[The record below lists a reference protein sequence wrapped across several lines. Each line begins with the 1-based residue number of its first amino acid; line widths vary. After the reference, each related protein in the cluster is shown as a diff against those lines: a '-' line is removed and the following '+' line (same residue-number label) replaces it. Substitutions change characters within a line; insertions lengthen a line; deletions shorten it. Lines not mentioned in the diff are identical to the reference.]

1 MVGELRSP
9 QALGVEWAYWLCRC
23 EGFRVEAPEGRV
35 GLVDGV
41 RFRTRLDR
49 PDVLLVRVG
58 RLRHR
63 LLSVSVAEIAELLP
77 AEGRIIL
84 RGPVGP
90 VRGGFLA
97 RRRRLVPL
105 VGQLAAKAV
114 HRITGPRSLRG
125 LDGATTERWAKAAQ
139 ARGVDLDQLVREAV
153 EEKIGSWH
161 PGDPE
166 RRRGERSLLEVIG
179 TRADEH
185 AAPADPGPHEPP
197 RG

>member
-1 MVGELRSP
+1 MVGELRFP
-9 QALGVEWAYWLCRC
+9 QALGVDWAYWLCRC
-23 EGFRVEAPEGRV
+23 EGFRVEAPEGCV

-90 VRGGFLA
+90 GKSGFLA
-97 RRRRLVPL
+97 RRQWLVPRAARL
-105 VGQLAAKAV
+105 GAKAV
-114 HRITGPRSLRG
+114 HRIMGSRSLLG
-125 LDGATTERWAKAAQ
+125 LDGATTERWATAAR
-139 ARGVDLDQLVREAV
+139 ARGVDLDQLIREAV
-153 EEKIGSWH
+153 EEKLGGWH

-179 TRADEH
+179 THPDEH
-185 AAPADPGPHEPP
+185 GAPADPGPHEPP

>member
-9 QALGVEWAYWLCRC
+9 QALGVDWAYWLCRC

-63 LLSVSVAEIAELLP
+63 LLSVPVAEIAELLP

-84 RGPVGP
+84 RGPAGP
-90 VRGGFLA
+90 ARGGFLA
-97 RRRRLVPL
+97 RRRRSVS
-105 VGQLAAKAV
+105 LADHLA
-114 HRITGPRSLRG
+114 
-125 LDGATTERWAKAAQ
+125 
-139 ARGVDLDQLVREAV
+139 
-153 EEKIGSWH
+153 
-161 PGDPE
+161 
-166 RRRGERSLLEVIG
+166 
-179 TRADEH
+179 
-185 AAPADPGPHEPP
+185 
-197 RG
+197 

>member
-1 MVGELRSP
+1 MAGELRFP
-9 QALGVEWAYWLCRC
+9 QALGLDWAYWLCRC
-23 EGFRVEAPEGRV
+23 EGFRVEAPEGCV

-90 VRGGFLA
+90 ARAGFLP

-105 VGQLAAKAV
+105 ADQLRAKAV
-114 HRITGPRSLRG
+114 HRTTGPRSLLG
-125 LDGATTERWAKAAQ
+125 LDGATTQRWARAAR

-153 EEKIGSWH
+153 EEKLGGWH

-166 RRRGERSLLEVIG
+166 RRRSERSLLEVIG

-185 AAPADPGPHEPP
+185 AAPADPGSHEPP
-197 RG
+197 KG

>member
-1 MVGELRSP
+1 MVGELRFP
-9 QALGVEWAYWLCRC
+9 QALGVDWAYWLCRC
-23 EGFRVEAPEGRV
+23 EGFRVEAPEGCV

-49 PDVLLVRVG
+49 PDVLLVRVC

-90 VRGGFLA
+90 VKGGFPA
-97 RRRRLVPL
+97 SRRRLLPL
-105 VGQLAAKAV
+105 RGQLGAMAG
-114 HRITGPRSLRG
+114 HRSMGPRALPG
-125 LDGATTERWAKAAQ
+125 LDGATTQRWAEAAR
-139 ARGVDLDQLVREAV
+139 ARGIDLDQLVREAV
-153 EEKIGSWH
+153 EEKIGGWH

-185 AAPADPGPHEPP
+185 AAPGEPGLDPPP